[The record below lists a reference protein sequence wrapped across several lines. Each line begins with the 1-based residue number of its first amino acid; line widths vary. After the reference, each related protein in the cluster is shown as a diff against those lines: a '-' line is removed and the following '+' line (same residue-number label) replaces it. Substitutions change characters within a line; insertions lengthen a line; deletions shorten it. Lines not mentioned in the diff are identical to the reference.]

1 MKTPSSPHFTPVDL
15 KRYFNVRRR
24 ELNEQLGKR
33 TGDTGWIDSLRGPQ
47 THRGIPFLFGDE
59 AGPDVLALRCGEAP
73 VVIALPTTLA
83 RYVLFV
89 QVVTDHPPARPEGFG
104 EIGPATLPVDG
115 NPLGDRVSTYALRY
129 ADGNVADV
137 PVLRRFAIQQKHIA
151 WSASAFGA
159 VPMRG
164 PIVHASTDEN
174 FALGRAAG
182 ASFFYGE
189 ARTESGRIA
198 LEGENLWLYALPN
211 PHPEKELVGLS
222 LRADQEDSFVYAVSM
237 TQLSEHP
244 LRLQGRRKLRMRLP
258 PGVHLNKLGE
268 LDVDDRGEQIGM
280 DLGKVISARAVL
292 KYSRADWLD
301 DRHDVQPARSVDEV
315 IVEYS
320 AHPDARLYLRS
331 DDGHLYV
338 RGLRSLEAAGD
349 AGGSLLDAV
358 PIEPATRP
366 VKIRIVEK
374 GSGVRVAARLHVHG
388 AHGEYLPPKGHHRKV
403 NTGRFE
409 DFAGELANGLNQYA
423 YVDGSCEADL
433 PIGPVFVE
441 ISRGFEVRPLR
452 RIVEVTA
459 GTESL
464 TFELDRVLRWREQ
477 GWVSSDTHVHFLSP
491 QTALLEGKAEG
502 VNVVNL
508 LAAQWGELFTN
519 VADFDGR
526 TTIGAKEF
534 GGNGEFLVRVGTEN
548 RMHVLGHISLLGYE
562 GEIINPLSCAGSNEA
577 AIGDPL
583 ETTLAGWAERCRQ
596 QGGLV
601 VLPHSPNPQAERAA
615 DIVLGL
621 IDAMEMM
628 SFNPRTAQISAF
640 GLADWYRYLNIGYH
654 LPLVAGSDK
663 MEASA
668 LLGGSRTY
676 VQLGGRDFT
685 YRNWMDAVRSG
696 DTFITVGP
704 LVDMTVEGRRPGSKI
719 ALPPSG
725 GTVTV
730 DWRIESVSVR
740 PTRVEL
746 IRNGTVVD
754 EVRCGELSCNGHLAL
769 RVTASCWV
777 AIRVRGSVAGRE
789 ADIAAHTSAV
799 YVEVGDKP
807 IFATADAVSVLAQI
821 EGSIAYMDTLAPR
834 TDEARHSRLRAA
846 LELAHHRLHH
856 RLHELG
862 ASHGHAPV
870 HSVHVEREH

>member
-15 KRYFNVRRR
+15 QRYFNASRL
-24 ELNEQLGKR
+24 ELDEGFESR
-33 TGDTGWIDSLRGPQ
+33 PGDTGWIDSLRGPQ
-47 THRGIPFLFGDE
+47 THRGIPFLFGND
-59 AGPDVLALRCGEAP
+59 AGSDVLALRPGEAP
-73 VVIALPTTLA
+73 VVVALPRALA
-83 RYVLFV
+83 SYVLFV
-89 QVVTDHPPARPEGFG
+89 QMVGDHRPASPQGFG
-104 EIGPATLPVDG
+104 EVGPATLPVEG
-115 NPLGDRVSTYALRY
+115 NSLADRVATYVLRY
-129 ADGNVADV
+129 ADGSEANV
-137 PVLRRFAIQQKHIA
+137 PVLRRFAIQQNHIS
-151 WSASAFGA
+151 WSASAFA
-159 VPMRG
+159 ALPLRG
-164 PIVHASTDEN
+164 PIVHASTGED
-174 FALGRAAG
+174 FTLGRAPG
-182 ASFFYGE
+182 KSFFYGE
-189 ARTESGRIA
+189 TRTESGRMDRQ
-198 LEGENLWLYALPN
+198 GENVWLYALPN
-211 PHPEKELVGLS
+211 PHPQKELTALS
-222 LRADQEDSFVYAVSM
+222 LHAEQEVSLVLAV
-237 TQLSEHP
+237 TTTRLTEHP
-244 LRLQGRRKLRMRLP
+244 LRLQGRRKLKMRLP

-268 LDVDDRGEQIGM
+268 LDVDHRGEQIGI
-280 DLGKVISARAVL
+280 DLGTVISARAVL
-292 KYSRADWLD
+292 DYARADWLGD
-301 DRHDVQPARSVDEV
+301 EHNVQPVRSEDEV
-315 IVEYS
+315 IIEYS
-320 AHPDARLYLRS
+320 AHPDGRLYFQAE
-331 DDGHLYV
+331 DGRLHV
-338 RGLRSLEAAGD
+338 ADLRSLTAGNASD
-349 AGGSLLDAV
+349 SSLEVV
-358 PIEPATRP
+358 PIAPATRP
-366 VKIRIVEK
+366 VGIRIVEK
-374 GSGVRVAARLHVHG
+374 GNGVRVAARLHIHG
-388 AHGEYLPPKGHHRKV
+388 ADGEYLPPKGHHRKV

-409 DFAGELANGLNQYA
+409 DFAGEFANGLNQYA
-423 YVDGSCEADL
+423 YVDGSCVADL

-452 RIVEVTA
+452 LIVEVSASTD
-459 GTESL
+459 EL

-519 VADFDGR
+519 VANFDGR
-526 TTIGAKEF
+526 TTLGAKDF
-534 GGNGEFLVRVGTEN
+534 GGDGEFLVRVGTEN
-548 RMHVLGHISLLGYE
+548 RMQVLGHISLLGYE
-562 GEIINPLSCAGSNEA
+562 GEIIHPLSCAGSNEA

-583 ETTLAGWAERCRQ
+583 EATMAEWAQRCRE

-601 VLPHSPNPQAERAA
+601 VMPHAPNPQAERAA

-621 IDAMEMM
+621 VDAIEMM

-663 MEASA
+663 MDAAA

-676 VQLGGRDFT
+676 VQLGARDFT

-725 GTVTV
+725 GTVNV
-730 DWRIESVSVR
+730 GWRIESVSVR

-754 EVRCGELSCNGHLAL
+754 EVRCDDLSCRGHIAL
-769 RVTASCWV
+769 CLTESCWI

-799 YVEVGDKP
+799 YVQVGDQP

-862 ASHGHAPV
+862 ASHEHTPV
-870 HSVHVEREH
+870 HSVHVKREH